1 MAAAKIVV
9 ASSPSFTALSKARP
23 NFCLYTKLAT
33 TSQSKKQNP
42 IDMCKSK
49 QGLCLS
55 FSSKIV
61 YILSYSCHFLS
72 LFVVKRTKINPLYSV
87 SFYHHAQT
95 EVALG
100 LIL

>member
-9 ASSPSFTALSKARP
+9 ASSPTALSKARP
-23 NFCLYTKLAT
+23 DFCLYTKLDT

-42 IDMCKSK
+42 IDMQVEARSLPHLFF
-49 QGLCLS
+49 Q
-55 FSSKIV
+55 IV